1 MVNKNIGV
9 IIQAR
14 TSSSRFRN
22 KILSKINNIT
32 ILEILLLRLKKS
44 KKIDHFVVA
53 IPHEDRDSEIVK
65 ISKKCGYHIVA
76 GSKHNLVARYY
87 KAAKKYNIQ
96 NIIRITSD
104 CPFIDKKL
112 IDLAVGKFKKK
123 NLDFLSNC
131 HPPTYPDGF
140 DIEMFKFKLLLKTH
154 KMKLNSV
161 EKEHLTQKMYKLK
174 SVKFFNFRS
183 KSNFSKMRLTLDYYK
198 DYLVIKKIL
207 KKFNYDYYISSSK
220 IVKFLVKNKTILRL
234 NSKYQRNEKLNE
246 KN

>member
-22 KILSKINNIT
+22 KILSKIKNKT

-44 KKIDHFVVA
+44 KKINQFIVA
-53 IPHEDRDSEIVK
+53 IPHEDRNSEIVK
-65 ISKKCGYHIVA
+65 ISKKCGYHIVT
-76 GSKHNLVARYY
+76 GSKHNLVARYH
-87 KAAKKYNIQ
+87 KAAKKFNIQ

-104 CPFIDKKL
+104 CPLIDKKL
-112 IDLAVGKFKKK
+112 IDKAISIFKKK
-123 NLDFLSNC
+123 KLDLLSNC

-140 DIEMFKFKLLLKTH
+140 DIEIFKFKLLSKIY
-154 KMKLNSV
+154 KIKLNSM

-174 SVKFFNFRS
+174 DVIFFNFKS
-183 KSNFSKMRLTLDYYK
+183 KLDFSKMRLTLDYYK

-207 KKFNYDYYISSSK
+207 KNFNYDYYISSSK